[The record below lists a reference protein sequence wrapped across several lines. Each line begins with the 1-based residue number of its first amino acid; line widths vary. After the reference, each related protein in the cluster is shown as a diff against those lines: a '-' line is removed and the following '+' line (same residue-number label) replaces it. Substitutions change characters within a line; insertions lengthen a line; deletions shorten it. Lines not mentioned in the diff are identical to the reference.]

1 MSDERTGADVAE
13 LSFSEAMEEL
23 ESVLRRIE
31 GDEIDVDQLG
41 RELGRAA
48 RLLEIC
54 RGKIRRAEVEVRQI
68 VEQIEEDGA
77 DSAAATPEAPE
88 APEAESSAAEPAS
101 PDDQDDIPF

>member
-1 MSDERTGADVAE
+1 MSDDRPGVDVTE

-54 RGKIRRAEVEVRQI
+54 RKKIRRAEVEVRQI

-77 DSAAATPEAPE
+77 DSGAATPEP
-88 APEAESSAAEPAS
+88 PEAESPAAEPAS

>member
-1 MSDERTGADVAE
+1 MSDDRTGSDVAE

-23 ESVLRRIE
+23 ESVHRRIE

-48 RLLEIC
+48 QLLEVC
-54 RGKIRRAEVEVRQI
+54 RKKIRRAEVEVRQI
-68 VEQIEEDGA
+68 VEQIEEDGT
-77 DSAAATPEAPE
+77 DSGAATPEAPE
-88 APEAESSAAEPAS
+88 AESPSMEPAS

>member
-1 MSDERTGADVAE
+1 MSDDRTGGDVAE

-54 RGKIRRAEVEVRQI
+54 RKKIRRAEVEVRQI
-68 VEQIEEDGA
+68 VDQIEEDVA
-77 DSAAATPEAPE
+77 DSGAATPEAG
-88 APEAESSAAEPAS
+88 SSAEQPAS

>member
-1 MSDERTGADVAE
+1 MSDDRTGGGVAE
-13 LSFSEAMEEL
+13 LSFSDAMEEL

-48 RLLEIC
+48 QLLEIC
-54 RGKIRRAEVEVRQI
+54 RKKIRRAEVEVRQI

-77 DSAAATPEAPE
+77 ESGAAPPEP
-88 APEAESSAAEPAS
+88 PEAESPAEQPAS

>member
-1 MSDERTGADVAE
+1 MSDGRTGGDVVE

-48 RLLEIC
+48 QLLEVC
-54 RGKIRRAEVEVRQI
+54 RKKIRRAEVEVRQI
-68 VEQIEEDGA
+68 VEQIEEDGV
-77 DSAAATPEAPE
+77 DSGAATPE
-88 APEAESSAAEPAS
+88 APEAESSATEPAS

>member
-1 MSDERTGADVAE
+1 MSDDRTGGDVAE

-41 RELGRAA
+41 RELSRAA
-48 RLLEIC
+48 QLLEVC
-54 RGKIRRAEVEVRQI
+54 RKKIRRAEVEVRQI

-77 DSAAATPEAPE
+77 DAGAATPEAPE
-88 APEAESSAAEPAS
+88 APEAESPAAGPAS

>member
-1 MSDERTGADVAE
+1 MSDERTDGVAE

-48 RLLEIC
+48 KLLEVC
-54 RGKIRRAEVEVRQI
+54 RKKIRRAEVEVRQI
-68 VEQIEEDGA
+68 VDQIEEDGA
-77 DSAAATPEAPE
+77 DSGTATPEAEP
-88 APEAESSAAEPAS
+88 PAEQPTSA
-101 PDDQDDIPF
+101 DDQDDIPF

>member
-1 MSDERTGADVAE
+1 MSDDRAGVDVAE

-41 RELGRAA
+41 RELDRAA
-48 RLLEIC
+48 RLLEVC
-54 RGKIRRAEVEVRQI
+54 RKKIRRAEVEVRQI
-68 VEQIEEDGA
+68 VEQIEEDGS
-77 DSAAATPEAPE
+77 DSGAATPEAPE
-88 APEAESSAAEPAS
+88 AEQAAS

>member
-1 MSDERTGADVAE
+1 MSDERTGGDVAE
-13 LSFSEAMEEL
+13 VGFSEAMEEL

-54 RGKIRRAEVEVRQI
+54 RKKIRRAEVEVRQI

-77 DSAAATPEAPE
+77 GSGAAAPE
-88 APEAESSAAEPAS
+88 AREVESPAAEPAS
-101 PDDQDDIPF
+101 PDDQDDSPF

>member
-1 MSDERTGADVAE
+1 MSDDRTGGGVAE

-48 RLLEIC
+48 RLLEVC
-54 RGKIRRAEVEVRQI
+54 RKKIRRAEVEVRQI
-68 VEQIEEDGA
+68 VEQIEEDGS
-77 DSAAATPEAPE
+77 DSGSATPEAPE
-88 APEAESSAAEPAS
+88 AESPATEPTS

>member
-1 MSDERTGADVAE
+1 MSDDRTDGVAE

-23 ESVLRRIE
+23 ERVLRRIE

-48 RLLEIC
+48 KLLEVC
-54 RGKIRRAEVEVRQI
+54 RKKIRRAEVEVRQI

-77 DSAAATPEAPE
+77 DPGAATPEAESP
-88 APEAESSAAEPAS
+88 AEQPAS

>member
-1 MSDERTGADVAE
+1 MSDDRTGGDVIE

-41 RELGRAA
+41 CELGRAA

-54 RGKIRRAEVEVRQI
+54 RKKIRRAEVEVRQI
-68 VEQIEEDGA
+68 VEEIEEDGA
-77 DSAAATPEAPE
+77 DSGAATPE
-88 APEAESSAAEPAS
+88 APEAESSAERPAS

>member
-1 MSDERTGADVAE
+1 MSDDRPGVDVAE

-23 ESVLRRIE
+23 ESVLRRID

-54 RGKIRRAEVEVRQI
+54 RKKIRRAEVEVRQI

-77 DSAAATPEAPE
+77 DSGAATPEP
-88 APEAESSAAEPAS
+88 PEAESPAAEPAS

>member
-1 MSDERTGADVAE
+1 MSDDRTGGDVAE

-48 RLLEIC
+48 RLLEVC
-54 RGKIRRAEVEVRQI
+54 RKKIRRAEVEVRQI

-77 DSAAATPEAPE
+77 DAGAATPE
-88 APEAESSAAEPAS
+88 APEAESSATEPAS